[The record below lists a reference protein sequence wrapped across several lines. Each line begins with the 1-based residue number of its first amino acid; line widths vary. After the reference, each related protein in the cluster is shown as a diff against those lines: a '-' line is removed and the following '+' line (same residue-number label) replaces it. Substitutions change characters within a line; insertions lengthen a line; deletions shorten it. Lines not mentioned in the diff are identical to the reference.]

1 MKTYN
6 EIDANA
12 KRKQYSQNIKDVK
25 NAKRRKMYFK
35 NKGKKQK
42 LLLKKDS
49 ITKKHKEKYDIQL
62 KTLRTIMIFQM
73 KYNTYIKICT
83 CNKKIYIFHILK
95 MKGKEQHDDI
105 NMQKI
110 YNFPSQIRIENNML
124 CLEQFN
130 NFMKNV
136 NFKFNCCVCNEKKF
150 MQDLII
156 CHIIDINT
164 KLENMKN
171 LFKFNPKHH
180 IPNDNNINMI
190 YQSINVNTRLLK
202 LANLILC

>member
-1 MKTYN
+1 MK
-6 EIDANA
+6 
-12 KRKQYSQNIKDVK
+12 
-25 NAKRRKMYFK
+25 
-35 NKGKKQK
+35 
-42 LLLKKDS
+42 L
-49 ITKKHKEKYDIQL
+49 
-62 KTLRTIMIFQM
+62 QM

-95 MKGKEQHDDI
+95 MKGKKQHDDI

-110 YNFPSQIRIENNML
+110 YNFPPQKRIENNML
-124 CLEQFN
+124 CLKQFN

-136 NFKFNCCVCNEKKF
+136 NFKFNCCCVCNEKKF

-164 KLENMKN
+164 KLENMKI

-190 YQSINVNTRLLK
+190 YQSINVNTRLIK
-202 LANLILC
+202 LANLIWC